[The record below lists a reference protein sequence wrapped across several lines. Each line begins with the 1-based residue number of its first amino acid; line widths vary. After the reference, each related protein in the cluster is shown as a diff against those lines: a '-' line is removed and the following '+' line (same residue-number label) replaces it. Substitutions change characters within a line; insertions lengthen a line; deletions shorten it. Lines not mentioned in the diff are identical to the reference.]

1 MTKHEYIARQ
11 QAMMRSANKR
21 ITVMVI
27 VFFGALLGIIPLG
40 NYIERHEELFWL
52 DKILAPILLLVLLL
66 LFGCFFWLMWRH
78 QVQFGL
84 CCPHCGKRILNSR
97 LAIAAGSCGYCG
109 EKLFDE
115 VQA

>member
-1 MTKHEYIARQ
+1 MDIARQ

-52 DKILAPILLLVLLL
+52 DKILAPILLGTSFTIWMLLL
-66 LFGCFFWLMWRH
+66 AYVAPSSAVWTLLPALWKADLEFTACHR
-78 QVQFGL
+78 
-84 CCPHCGKRILNSR
+84 SR
-97 LAIAAGSCGYCG
+97 QLRVLRR
-109 EKLFDE
+109 KTL
-115 VQA
+115 